1 MNNSSINFRDRHT
14 VKEIDPVD
22 AYEKLVVCKKS
33 FLVDVRSQA
42 EWNFVGFPHSIK
54 MKNEVI
60 FCEWSS
66 FPTMTK
72 RLNFLDELIQK
83 INFKETENLYFL
95 CRSGVRSFQA
105 ASDVQNFI
113 SHSFKEFRDL
123 SCMNVRYGFEGDLS
137 KDLQRGE
144 LNGWKHSKLPWK
156 QL

>member
-1 MNNSSINFRDRHT
+1 MNHSSINSRDRHT
-14 VKEIDPVD
+14 VKETDPVD

-42 EWNFVGFPHSIK
+42 EWNFVGFPHSVK

-72 RLNFLDELIQK
+72 SLNFLDELIQK
-83 INFKETENLYFL
+83 INFK
-95 CRSGVRSFQA
+95 
-105 ASDVQNFI
+105 
-113 SHSFKEFRDL
+113 
-123 SCMNVRYGFEGDLS
+123 
-137 KDLQRGE
+137 
-144 LNGWKHSKLPWK
+144 KLKIYIFFVVPVLDHFK